1 MMYSNGDLEDPLSD
15 SVEMVLDMAKFQ
27 MVKALEDAWR
37 RVIADHRHQI
47 TLEDVMFVFR
57 QHKFHLKRLLQFAEA
72 AEKIRHLQ
80 RAAPRAPKLDEDV
93 DRESDEEQDAVPS
106 TSLPDS
112 NLDRMRCIVERMDLK
127 MSADE
132 LMQRPDR
139 EYERRQRR
147 IANIVM
153 NEMSAE
159 EYPQFTEA
167 RTATFL
173 DEKPKQGLKRKK
185 TDADL
190 MRWLGAPANCEPS
203 VAFVLAFIGREVV
216 ATYVDAA
223 YNIMLN
229 EQPNLFLND
238 VRSGHAAIGDEPCPL
253 QVRHYS
259 EALRRNLGWRLH
271 KDFLFGC
278 SEDPDDN
285 PLTHQQQG

>member
-1 MMYSNGDLEDPLSD
+1 MPDNELEALTAYYRRVVRRMMYSNGDLEDPLSD
-15 SVEMVLDMAKFQ
+15 CVEMVLDMAKFQ
-27 MVKALEDAWR
+27 MVKALEDAWA
-37 RVIADHRHQI
+37 RVVADHRHQI

-57 QHKFHLKRLLQFAEA
+57 RHKFHLKRLLQFAEA

-112 NLDRMRCIVERMDLK
+112 NLDRMRCIVEKMDLK

-159 EYPQFTEA
+159 E
-167 RTATFL
+167 
-173 DEKPKQGLKRKK
+173 
-185 TDADL
+185 
-190 MRWLGAPANCEPS
+190 
-203 VAFVLAFIGREVV
+203 
-216 ATYVDAA
+216 
-223 YNIMLN
+223 
-229 EQPNLFLND
+229 
-238 VRSGHAAIGDEPCPL
+238 SGHAAIGDEPCPL

-259 EALRRNLGWRLH
+259 EALRRNLGWRLQ